1 MQDCN
6 FQQMSFMLKKLYQK
20 LELYRYRI
28 LARDGILS
36 QIYYLFIL
44 LFYPLISIKPILNS
58 KLVNHRNRN
67 KELLNEQ
74 INNYEKYPEFKD
86 KRKDMIICYLR
97 YHILPWEYV
106 LYNFANQ
113 SHKERMKWLS
123 DTDRYMCCELIMGAE
138 PYLCLK
144 DKNNFYKLAKKYFK
158 RGLMPIDSNINE
170 KELEAF
176 INKYPKIFVKPLSGS
191 LGRDTFILDCNEIG
205 VSAAKEKLISL
216 DGAWMLEEAITQSA
230 ETASWN
236 SSSVNTIRIP
246 SFRRE
251 EKTCIVQPF
260 FRTGRKGEIVDNA
273 GAGGILAVVNSMSGV
288 IETDGFDE
296 SRNSYSCHPDSGLT
310 YKGYQIPYYEEL
322 VRLSSEIHKTLPG
335 SFKYVAFDFALTAN
349 GWDLIEGNWGQMIGQ
364 IASKKGIKQEFDYW
378 LGIIK

>member
-1 MQDCN
+1 M
-6 FQQMSFMLKKLYQK
+6 FKKIYSI

-28 LARDGILS
+28 LAKDGVLS
-36 QIYYLFIL
+36 NIYNYLIL

-58 KLVNHRNRN
+58 KLVNHRNRE

-74 INNYEKYPEFKD
+74 INKYLDYPEFKD
-86 KRKDMIICYLR
+86 KRKDMIVCYLR

-106 LYNFANQ
+106 LYNFANL
-113 SHKERMKWLS
+113 SHKQRMEFLS
-123 DTDRYMCCELIMGAE
+123 DTDRYMCCELIMGSG
-138 PYLCLK
+138 PYLFLK
-144 DKNNFYKLAKKYFK
+144 DKSKFYTLANAYFK
-158 RGLMPIDSNINE
+158 RGILPLNSQTNKNDLDMF
-170 KELEAF
+170 L
-176 INKYPKIFVKPLSGS
+176 NKYSKIFVKPLSGS
-191 LGRDTFILDCNEIG
+191 LGKDTFILDSNEIG
-205 VSAAKEKLISL
+205 ISAVKEKLISL
-216 DGAWMLEEAITQSA
+216 EGSWLLEEAIIQSNELA
-230 ETASWN
+230 LWN
-236 SSSVNTIRIP
+236 KSSVNTIRIP
-246 SFRRE
+246 SFKRE
-251 EKTCIVQPF
+251 NNTCIIQPF

-322 VRLSSEIHKTLPG
+322 VRLSSEIHKTLPA

-349 GWDLIEGNWGQMIGQ
+349 GWDLIEANWGQMIGQ